1 MHFLEHVYIIPALY
15 IYYRLVTKF
24 ENIKHNDPGEPDDR
38 VVVLFLIPRIVTAY
52 VDSLC
57 NEII

>member
-1 MHFLEHVYIIPALY
+1 MHFLEHVYNPSLI
-15 IYYRLVTKF
+15 YRLVTNF